1 MCVCVCV
8 FVSMSLFVYFR
19 FREGEEWSGRCLREL
34 VEGGGL
40 VLEEDI
46 WRWGDYQNNLGNK

>member
-1 MCVCVCV
+1 MCV
-8 FVSMSLFVYFR
+8 FVSMSLLVSFR
-19 FREGEEWSGRCLREL
+19 FREGEEWSGGCLREL